1 MSLFV
6 LYVPYVLLMARHCS
20 SELKVDA
27 ITDRTILIQVAAV
40 KQSHRSNE
48 RVRVRTLYK
57 TIVFFYRYAENLYFI
72 IAALSAKILLSLYL
86 VPASS

>member
-1 MSLFV
+1 M
-6 LYVPYVLLMARHCS
+6 
-20 SELKVDA
+20 DA

-40 KQSHRSNE
+40 KQSHRINE

-72 IAALSAKILLSLYL
+72 IAAKTLARIILLFPQWLL
-86 VPASS
+86 FVPSR